1 MLKDSFKSSLSYIKG
16 GFSSCYITTFSKY
29 KTCRAISSRTKKKQT
44 QHAGTLFHIPY
55 LFAVTMG
62 SDCFANSYIKGRE
75 SITLQWKGADPGSL
89 GCKYRFRGQNML
101 YRYKV
106 CVETKEFFLQSRGI
120 SVAFSSG
127 YSLSNSVVRKLTFQ
141 MNGWVGICYSTPTG
155 YLLSISLNF
164 SCKS

>member
-1 MLKDSFKSSLSYIKG
+1 
-16 GFSSCYITTFSKY
+16 
-29 KTCRAISSRTKKKQT
+29 
-44 QHAGTLFHIPY
+44 
-55 LFAVTMG
+55 MG
-62 SDCFANSYIKGRE
+62 SDCFANSYIKGNE

-127 YSLSNSVVRKLTFQ
+127 YVFSNSVVRKLTFQ
-141 MNGWVGICYSTPTG
+141 MNG
-155 YLLSISLNF
+155 
-164 SCKS
+164 